1 MPDSGYGQNSDFWNL
16 PVIAPSSHST
26 SRTPSQHKKARMKF
40 AINANFIRA
49 LSFRR
54 SFFQISN
61 FWSFSRFSDR
71 SSKIQPTVASNAK
84 RHFARAGETPAILQY
99 HECWP
104 FDLFPSAII
113 LTGRIKRWN
122 KPRHSCMIFG
132 YSSGSIFRP

>member
-1 MPDSGYGQNSDFWNL
+1 MKPTGTKKLHSISEVKFSR
-16 PVIAPSSHST
+16 SS
-26 SRTPSQHKKARMKF
+26 TPFDKDPKARMKF
-40 AINANFIRA
+40 AINANFIRV

-54 SFFQISN
+54 SFFKYQISGH
-61 FWSFSRFSDR
+61 FLGFPTDPRRFSRLLQVMQSG
-71 SSKIQPTVASNAK
+71 ILCVPEK
-84 RHFARAGETPAILQY
+84 RRQFWQY